1 MVFATVGNDKK
12 RTFLTENFG
21 VPAANIFNS
30 RSITF
35 AADLM
40 CATNGYGVDVVLNSL
55 TGDLLDESWRCIAN
69 GGTMVELGK
78 KDMLDRNYLS
88 MEPFGRNASFRC
100 FDMSHK
106 HVADALI
113 ARQGFLLFLLMPT
126 DIMNRLLTQLM
137 GLIDKGHVKPI
148 SPIKTFTFEDIPSA
162 FRFMRGAN
170 HIGKIVISNASPN
183 AIEVPVRPAPRKF
196 SLRSDISYLIIG
208 GLKGLCG
215 SLAVYLA
222 RHGARHIVV
231 MSRSGYQDES
241 SQRILR
247 DLSNESCQVDLA
259 TGDVSNADDVKRAF
273 QDATAPIGGII
284 QGAMVLRVS
293 KSWIILINI

>member
-1 MVFATVGNDKK
+1 
-12 RTFLTENFG
+12 
-21 VPAANIFNS
+21 
-30 RSITF
+30 
-35 AADLM
+35 
-40 CATNGYGVDVVLNSL
+40 
-55 TGDLLDESWRCIAN
+55 
-69 GGTMVELGK
+69 
-78 KDMLDRNYLS
+78 ML
-88 MEPFGRNASFRC
+88 
-100 FDMSHK
+100 
-106 HVADALI
+106 
-113 ARQGFLLFLLMPT
+113 T

-170 HIGKIVISNASPN
+170 HIGKIVISNASQN

-196 SLRSDISYLIIG
+196 PLRSDISYLIIG

-215 SLAVYLA
+215 SLALYMA

-231 MSRSGYQDES
+231 MSRSGYKDES

-247 DLSNESCQVDLA
+247 DLSNEGCQVDLA
-259 TGDVSNADDVKRAF
+259 IGDVSNVDDVRRAF
-273 QDATAPIGGII
+273 QNATAPIGGII

-293 KSWIILINI
+293 ESWIIHVNV